1 MGPIGDLIG
10 MIPGLKKMVKGADLG
25 EAEGELRRIEAI
37 INSMTHQ
44 ERDNHLVLNASRRKR
59 IATGSGTS
67 VAEVNRL
74 LKQFTQMKKVFK
86 KLGSGPMIPGLPGMR
101 R

>member
-1 MGPIGDLIG
+1 
-10 MIPGLKKMVKGADLG
+10 MVKGADLG
-25 EAEGELRRIEAI
+25 DAEGELRRIEGI
-37 INSMTHQ
+37 INSMTHA
-44 ERDNHLVLNASRRKR
+44 ERDNHLVLNASRRRR

-74 LKQFTQMKKVFK
+74 LKQFTQMKKMLK
-86 KLGSGPMIPGLPGMR
+86 KLGSIPMLPGMPGMR